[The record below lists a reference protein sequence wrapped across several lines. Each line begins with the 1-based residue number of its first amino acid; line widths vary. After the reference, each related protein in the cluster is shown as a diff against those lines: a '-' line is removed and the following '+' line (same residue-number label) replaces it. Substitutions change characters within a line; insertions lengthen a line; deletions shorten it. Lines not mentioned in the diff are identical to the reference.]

1 MNDFEEF
8 NVTPELTL
16 DPFQEEKKET
26 PQIYQET
33 EPETPEIVLT
43 PEEKNMVSAFAE
55 KIDLANSN
63 MILQYGAGTQK
74 KIADFSE
81 KALENVKT
89 KDLGEVGILLSDVV
103 TELKGF
109 DEEEEKGFLGIF
121 IKGGNKIQTMKVQGE
136 DKVIGRDVTVR
147 EMIEEVEKD
156 RVYYYRSGGGMTL
169 SGGECLC
176 QPEFAGALL
185 RAAKERGIS
194 TAIESM
200 ACAKW
205 ETIETILP
213 YLDTY
218 LMDIKHT
225 NPAKH
230 KEFTGRSN
238 ELMMENARKVAL
250 SGKTRLVIRVP
261 VIPTFNDTV
270 EEIQGIARF
279 ADTLPGVDKI
289 HLLPYHRLGQDKYEG
304 LGRPYLMGNV
314 EPPSKEHMET
324 LKKAVHAV
332 CGLDC
337 QIGG

>member
-1 MNDFEEF
+1 MDY
-8 NVTPELTL
+8 L
-16 DPFQEEKKET
+16 DTKGRVFDVQKYSIHDGPGIRT
-26 PQIYQET
+26 
-33 EPETPEIVLT
+33 IV
-43 PEEKNMVSAFAE
+43 F
-55 KIDLANSN
+55 
-63 MILQYGAGTQK
+63 
-74 KIADFSE
+74 
-81 KALENVKT
+81 
-89 KDLGEVGILLSDVV
+89 
-103 TELKGF
+103 LKGCVLRCKWCCNP
-109 DEEEEKGFLGIF
+109 ESQEY
-121 IKGGNKIQTMKVQGE
+121 KIQTMKVQGE

-205 ETIETILP
+205 ETIETILS

-314 EPPSKEHMET
+314 DDGVVNTDLRDEFKSCNVYAKDKCRECFARFYCSGGCAANSYNFHGDIHNAYDIGCALQKKRVECAIMIKAALAAKEGEE
-324 LKKAVHAV
+324 V
-332 CGLDC
+332 
-337 QIGG
+337 

>member
-1 MNDFEEF
+1 MDY
-8 NVTPELTL
+8 L
-16 DPFQEEKKET
+16 DIKGRVFDVQKYSIHDGPGIRT
-26 PQIYQET
+26 
-33 EPETPEIVLT
+33 IV
-43 PEEKNMVSAFAE
+43 F
-55 KIDLANSN
+55 
-63 MILQYGAGTQK
+63 
-74 KIADFSE
+74 
-81 KALENVKT
+81 
-89 KDLGEVGILLSDVV
+89 
-103 TELKGF
+103 LKGCVLRCRWCCNP
-109 DEEEEKGFLGIF
+109 ESQEY
-121 IKGGNKIQTMKVQGE
+121 KIQTMKVLGE
-136 DKVIGRDVTVR
+136 EKVIGRDVTVR

-156 RVYYYRSGGGMTL
+156 RAYYYRSGGGMTL

-200 ACAKW
+200 ACVKW
-205 ETIETILP
+205 ETIEAILP

-225 NPAKH
+225 NTAKH

-250 SGKTRLVIRVP
+250 SGKTKLVIRIP
-261 VIPTFNDTV
+261 VIPAFNDTV

-304 LGRPYLMGNV
+304 LGRPYLMGNI

-324 LKKAVHAV
+324 LKKAVRAV
-332 CGLDC
+332 SGLDC